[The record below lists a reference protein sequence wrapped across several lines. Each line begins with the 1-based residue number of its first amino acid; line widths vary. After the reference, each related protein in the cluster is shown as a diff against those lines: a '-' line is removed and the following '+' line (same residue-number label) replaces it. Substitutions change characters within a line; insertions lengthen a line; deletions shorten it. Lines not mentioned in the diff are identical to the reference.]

1 MEFSHPSQSQNP
13 NKIPCV
19 TATNQPIRRLR
30 VTRGQNLTKSSEVT
44 GAGDNILSK
53 PVINCLGNVM
63 LFTELRSSKLWS
75 WVEEAFL
82 VGWISKGSGSD
93 VEALMMEVVAG
104 VVEFVNED
112 IIGGLTN
119 VVLGTPEASGTGGGM

>member
-1 MEFSHPSQSQNP
+1 
-13 NKIPCV
+13 
-19 TATNQPIRRLR
+19 
-30 VTRGQNLTKSSEVT
+30 
-44 GAGDNILSK
+44 
-53 PVINCLGNVM
+53 M